1 MRFTLPVLTRL
12 TPLTTLTLAA
22 AAHAQSVSTTDMS
35 AQLTEL
41 KAANDALALKVARL
55 EEGANGAQWL
65 TEKRAT
71 EIRAIVTD
79 VLADSAMRTSL
90 QSAGATAGWNK
101 DQGGFFIASPSGDF
115 KLNIRGQL
123 QTRWA
128 LDYRNTSGITTT
140 NQGATNTVPKADEWG
155 FENRR
160 TKIAFTG
167 FVVDPSWTYEMQ
179 LVMNR
184 ATGTLTAGSQALAA
198 NNVVGSVE
206 NLWMEKDFGNGVSVK
221 IGQFKSPFL
230 REELVSSTAQLA
242 ADRTLVNAVFST
254 AFSQGVQ
261 LELGG
266 DAGDKTRATF
276 FYGDGQRA
284 NATSVPTNTAAN
296 FAAPAGGFAG
306 AYTTNFAGNLT
317 NWSFAGRVE
326 YLGAGAWKQ
335 FRDFTSMRGEEFGW
349 LVGVGGMGQSLRPAN
364 EGDQSASSTK
374 SMWGATADVS
384 MDFGGANLFA
394 YGVYRLVNL
403 NGEVATRDGDESDAM
418 HQWGAVV
425 QGGVFVTNEM
435 ELFARYEVGNTDTDQ
450 FRTVEPG
457 VTLEL
462 DSIATVGF
470 NYYFGGHKDVKWTSD
485 LGYAFNPV
493 CDFSANGANYLVD
506 LSGNTGDGFT
516 NDGQWVVRTQLQ
528 LLF

>member
-1 MRFTLPVLTRL
+1 MC
-12 TPLTTLTLAA
+12 
-22 AAHAQSVSTTDMS
+22 Q
-35 AQLTEL
+35 
-41 KAANDALALKVARL
+41 
-55 EEGANGAQWL
+55 
-65 TEKRAT
+65 
-71 EIRAIVTD
+71 
-79 VLADSAMRTSL
+79 
-90 QSAGATAGWNK
+90 
-101 DQGGFFIASPSGDF
+101 
-115 KLNIRGQL
+115 
-123 QTRWA
+123 
-128 LDYRNTSGITTT
+128 
-140 NQGATNTVPKADEWG
+140 
-155 FENRR
+155 
-160 TKIAFTG
+160 
-167 FVVDPSWTYEMQ
+167 
-179 LVMNR
+179 
-184 ATGTLTAGSQALAA
+184 
-198 NNVVGSVE
+198 
-206 NLWMEKDFGNGVSVK
+206 
-221 IGQFKSPFL
+221 
-230 REELVSSTAQLA
+230 
-242 ADRTLVNAVFST
+242 
-254 AFSQGVQ
+254 
-261 LELGG
+261 
-266 DAGDKTRATF
+266 ATF

-349 LVGVGGMGQSLRPAN
+349 LVGVGGMGQSLRPVN

-374 SMWGATADVS
+374 SMWGATADVT

-394 YGVYRLVNL
+394 YGVYRLVSL
-403 NGEVATRDGDESDAM
+403 NGEVATRDGDESDEM

-425 QGGVFVTNEM
+425 QGGVFATNEM

-485 LGYAFNPV
+485 IGYAFNPV
-493 CDFSANGANYLVD
+493 GDFSATGANYLVD
-506 LSGNTGDGFT
+506 LSGNSGDGFT